1 MSPKIQKLIQKDSNL
16 RHWRQKTATLLMMI
30 GMSDHHIENALLGN
44 LDKPF
49 NLKSVCDAENI
60 SYELARQILGI

>member
-16 RHWRQKTATLLMMI
+16 RPWRQKTATLLMII

-44 LDKPF
+44 LDKPST
-49 NLKSVCDAENI
+49 LKNVCDAENI
-60 SYELARQILGI
+60 SYNAARQILGI